1 MQNVKDF
8 DRALKNI
15 RFELKN
21 YILNNNI
28 KSLVLGLSGGIDS
41 ALTAAIAFDVC
52 NELKIQLLGRSIT
65 IETNKSDEIKRAE
78 LIGKYYTHD
87 FKYIDLTNVYLNM
100 RNSFVEGIENQDQN
114 DKAFKIRMGNIKARL
129 RMIYIYELA
138 SKNKGLVL
146 STDNL
151 TELLVGF
158 WTLHG
163 DVGDYG
169 MIQQL
174 WKTEVYQLSKFIA
187 DTEATNEQANALNLC
202 INAVPTDGLGIT
214 NSDLDQLKADSYE
227 EVDQILIDYL
237 ETKNKKLEN
246 HPVIIRHLA
255 SEYKRNNPFN
265 LKREIFFR

>member
-1 MQNVKDF
+1 MQTVKDF

-21 YILNNNI
+21 YILNNKL

-52 NELKIQLLGRSIT
+52 KELNIQLLGRSIT
-65 IETNKSDEIKRAE
+65 IESNKSDEILRAE

-87 FKYIDLTNVYLNM
+87 FQYVDLTNVYMNT
-100 RNSFVEGIENQDQN
+100 RNSFVEGIENQDKN

-138 SKNKGLVL
+138 AKNKGIVL

-187 DTEATNEQANALNLC
+187 DNEATEEQANALNLC

-214 NSDLDQLKADSYE
+214 NSDLDQLKANSYE
-227 EVDQILIDYL
+227 EVDQILINYL
-237 ETKNKKLEN
+237 ETKDKKLEN

-265 LKREIFFR
+265 LKREIFFK